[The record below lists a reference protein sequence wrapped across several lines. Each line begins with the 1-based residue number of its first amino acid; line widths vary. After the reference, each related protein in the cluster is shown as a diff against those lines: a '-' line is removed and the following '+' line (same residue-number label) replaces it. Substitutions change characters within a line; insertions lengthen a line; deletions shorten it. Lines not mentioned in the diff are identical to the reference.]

1 MAQLTFEQGLESL
14 NNQSASTNQNSVTFF
29 SLKNDGDEAIVR
41 FMCDSTSD
49 FEILTIHN
57 VKING
62 KNRKI
67 SCLRDP
73 KESLDKCPLCSSGID
88 DIRKVQNRFFVKM
101 LVYSL
106 DESGNITVSPA
117 VWERSIAVAVTLKSY
132 LDNYGPLSDIICK
145 VIRHGAAGDIN
156 TTYEIVPNLSKAIY
170 KDEVYVKD
178 ASALGDYSAL
188 GTIVIDRP
196 YQDIVTFMNTGKFP
210 STNVPDSNTPAAS
223 APQPNESVTAAP
235 SQRMP
240 WENASTT
247 TTVDRPERYY

>member
-41 FMCDSTSD
+41 FMCDSTTD

-67 SCLRDP
+67 NCLRDP

-101 LVYSL
+101 LVYSV
-106 DESGNITVSPA
+106 DDSGSMQVVPA
-117 VWERSIAVAVTLKSY
+117 VWERSVAVAVTLKSY
-132 LDNYGPLSDIICK
+132 LDNYGPLSDVICK

-170 KDEVYVKD
+170 KDDVYVKD
-178 ASALGDYSAL
+178 ASLFADYSAL

-210 STNVPDSNTPAAS
+210 ATNAPSGTTTNAVPPAAEMTAS
-223 APQPNESVTAAP
+223 APA
-235 SQRMP
+235 QRMP
-240 WENASTT
+240 WETAGSTT
-247 TTVDRPERYY
+247 TVERPERYY